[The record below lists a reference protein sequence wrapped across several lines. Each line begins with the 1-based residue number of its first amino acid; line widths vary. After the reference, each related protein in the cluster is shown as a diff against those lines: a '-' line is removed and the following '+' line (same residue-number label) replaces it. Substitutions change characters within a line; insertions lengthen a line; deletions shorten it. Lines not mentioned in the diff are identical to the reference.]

1 MIVTSES
8 ETTKGRVALLMEQLD
23 ELQLKDVTEK
33 YYISA
38 DDKEDPSKQHI
49 LISIKFPNHILNRE
63 AESLGIDTTLAYS

>member
-38 DDKEDPSKQHI
+38 DDKEDPSK
-49 LISIKFPNHILNRE
+49 
-63 AESLGIDTTLAYS
+63 